1 MDIIPLGH
9 ASFKIKGKHA
19 SVVTDPYSGSEVG
32 LKFPK
37 HTDATIVTVS
47 HNHFD
52 HNAIDAV
59 EGSPH
64 IINGPGEYDVAGVS
78 VIGISVFH
86 DQTQGKDRGKNTIYH
101 IEMDGLHL
109 VHLGDLGHV
118 LSAAQI
124 EMLDGVDVLFIP
136 VGGSV
141 TITPAQAAEVIA
153 EIEPSIVIPM
163 HYARPGLNP
172 KVFGELSPVSAF
184 LKEMGKEEIAVQPK
198 LTITKEK
205 LPTEMQIVVL
215 E

>member
-1 MDIIPLGH
+1 MDITPLGH

-19 SVVTDPYSGSEVG
+19 SVVTDPYQGDEVG

-37 HTDATIVTVS
+37 HTEATIVTVS

-52 HNAIDAV
+52 HNAAGIV

-64 IINGPGEYDVAGVS
+64 IIDGPGEYDVGGVS
-78 VIGISVFH
+78 VIGISTFH
-86 DQTQGKDRGKNTIYH
+86 DAEGGKDRGNNTVYN

-109 VHLGDLGHV
+109 VHLGDLGHI
-118 LSAAQI
+118 LSASQI
-124 EMLDGVDVLFIP
+124 ELLDGVDILFVP
-136 VGGSV
+136 VGGAV
-141 TITPAQAAEVIA
+141 TITPGQAAEVIA

-172 KVFGELSPVSAF
+172 KVFGQLSPVSVF
-184 LKEMGKEEIAVQPK
+184 LKEMGKEGVAPQAK
-198 LTITKEK
+198 LTITKDK